1 MNRLFTTYLILN
13 FILETLA
20 AITLIG
26 GTLGFF
32 SVGGFEAGM
41 WALNYGFAAI
51 AIASAIFWVWP
62 HRSTLAAVESVL
74 GILLTFHA
82 LISVSF
88 AIQGNQEVPV
98 VVHAVMA
105 VLAIYCYSQR
115 AKWCSK

>member
-1 MNRLFTTYLILN
+1 MKRCFTTYLVMNL
-13 FILETLA
+13 FLETLA

-26 GTLGFF
+26 GAMGFF

-41 WALNYGFAAI
+41 WAMNYGFAALTM
-51 AIASAIFWVWP
+51 ATAIFWVWP
-62 HRSTLAAVESVL
+62 FRSTQAAVESVL

-98 VVHAVMA
+98 VIHAVMA

-115 AKWCSK
+115 TKWFSK

>member
-1 MNRLFTTYLILN
+1 MNRLFTTYLVLN
-13 FILETLA
+13 LILETLA
-20 AITLIG
+20 AVTLIG
-26 GTLGFF
+26 GAMEFF

-41 WALNYGFAAI
+41 WALNFGFAAI

-62 HRSTLAAVESVL
+62 HRSTNGAVESVL
-74 GILLTFHA
+74 GILLTFHL

-98 VVHAVMA
+98 VIHAVMA